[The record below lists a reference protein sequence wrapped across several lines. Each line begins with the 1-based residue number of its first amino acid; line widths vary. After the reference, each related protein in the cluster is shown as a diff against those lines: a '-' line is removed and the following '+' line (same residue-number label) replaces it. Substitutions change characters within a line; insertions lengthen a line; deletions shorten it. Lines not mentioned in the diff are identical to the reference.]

1 MILSNPP
8 EIGDRVLLEDSHGNR
23 EVECTGTDF
32 PWGEDNPG
40 VVIYRYTSGDPPG
53 DGHRMY
59 EDRWRWLASKS
70 GMAPAGKKARPGV
83 KVRQR

>member
-1 MILSNPP
+1 MILGAPI

-23 EVECTGTDF
+23 EVECTGIDYPF
-32 PWGEDNPG
+32 GNWSPG
-40 VVIYRYTSGDPPG
+40 SVIYRYTSGDPPG

-70 GMAPAGKKARPGV
+70 GEAPAGKKARPGV